1 MDENHVEAIFPAK
14 KSLSD
19 LGEAIQIVKID
30 EEDTHNFILDEEA
43 LKNIMD
49 DERIRDK
56 PLCIVSLAGKYHN
69 YFKKRNFFYHKTP
82 KKLKFERS
90 HFL

>member
-43 LKNIMD
+43 LKKIMD

-56 PLCIVSLAGKYHN
+56 PLCIVSLAGKYQLI
-69 YFKKRNFFYHKTP
+69 YFITLVVFNFF
-82 KKLKFERS
+82 
-90 HFL
+90 

>member
-69 YFKKRNFFYHKTP
+69 YFKKRNFF
-82 KKLKFERS
+82 LS
-90 HFL
+90 

>member
-19 LGEAIQIVKID
+19 MGEAIQIVKIS
-30 EEDTHNFILDEEA
+30 EEETHNFYLDEEA
-43 LKNIMD
+43 LKKIMD

-56 PLCIVSLAGKYHN
+56 PLCIVSLAGKYQ
-69 YFKKRNFFYHKTP
+69 
-82 KKLKFERS
+82 S
-90 HFL
+90 D

>member
-43 LKNIMD
+43 LKKIMD

-69 YFKKRNFFYHKTP
+69 YFKKHNI
-82 KKLKFERS
+82 
-90 HFL
+90 FLS

>member
-19 LGEAIQIVKID
+19 MGEAIQIVKID
-30 EEDTHNFILDEEA
+30 EDEKHSFYLDEEA
-43 LKNIMD
+43 LKKIMD

-56 PLCIVSLAGKYHN
+56 PLCIVSLAGKYQLI
-69 YFKKRNFFYHKTP
+69 YFITLVVFNFF
-82 KKLKFERS
+82 
-90 HFL
+90 